1 MRLSEFQTPSD
12 SANSET
18 NGAPL
23 VLQPVNKSEKLTKPH
38 RMSRSAGLR
47 VGVVG
52 CGYWGSNYVR
62 ILSSLNIGE
71 VVAIDANREILA
83 ATATAYPSARPCSD
97 LETALSYVDALII
110 SSPPHTHSE
119 LAAVAL
125 RKGKHVLIEKPMAL
139 SVTDSLSVIGAAKN
153 SKSVLM
159 VGHTFEFN
167 AAVRE
172 LKQRLVAGELGR
184 ITRINS
190 ARLKGPY
197 RSDVSVVWD
206 MVPHDISIMNY
217 LLNSVPSTAT
227 AWASSNSSTGIA
239 DLAYIKLDYLELGV
253 TGYIH
258 SSWLGFKKV
267 REVTV
272 VGSKKVA
279 VHDDT
284 MKKRLHLFERVD
296 AREDFP
302 GQLLSYGSG
311 PIDSPSIKFEEPLL
325 VQVEHF
331 IRCIENGTP
340 PQTDGANGL
349 SVVAVLEA
357 IDESITTGR
366 TVRVR
371 YPDQLIPT
379 NASEILCYRRAG
391 TSQ

>member
-1 MRLSEFQTPSD
+1 MNRAAS
-12 SANSET
+12 
-18 NGAPL
+18 
-23 VLQPVNKSEKLTKPH
+23 
-38 RMSRSAGLR
+38 LR

-71 VVAIDANREILA
+71 VVAIDANRAILA
-83 ATATAYPSARPCSD
+83 ATAAAYPSARTCLD
-97 LETALSYVDALII
+97 LETALSDVDALII
-110 SSPPHTHSE
+110 SSPPRTHSE
-119 LAAVAL
+119 LAAIAL
-125 RKGKHVLIEKPMAL
+125 HKGKHVLLEKPMAL
-139 SVTDSLSVIGAAKN
+139 SVAEALSVIGAAKN
-153 SKSVLM
+153 AKSVLM

-172 LKQRLVAGELGR
+172 LKQRLAGGELGK

-217 LLNSVPSTAT
+217 LLDSVPSTAT
-227 AWASSNSSTGIA
+227 AWASSNASTGIV
-239 DLAYIKLDYLELGV
+239 DMAYIKLDYLELGV

-258 SSWLGFKKV
+258 SSWSGFKKV

-296 AREDFP
+296 ADFP
-302 GQLLSYGSG
+302 GQLLSYGSA
-311 PIDSPSIKFEEPLL
+311 PIESPSIKFEEPLF
-325 VQVEHF
+325 VQVKHF
-331 IRCIENGTP
+331 LQCIENGKP
-340 PQTDGANGL
+340 PQTDGVNGL
-349 SVVAVLEA
+349 SVVAALEA
-357 IDESITTGR
+357 IDESIVTGR
-366 TVRVR
+366 AVRIR
-371 YPDQLIPT
+371 YPDQVMPSG
-379 NASEILCYRRAG
+379 AAEILPYRRAG
-391 TSQ
+391 ASQ